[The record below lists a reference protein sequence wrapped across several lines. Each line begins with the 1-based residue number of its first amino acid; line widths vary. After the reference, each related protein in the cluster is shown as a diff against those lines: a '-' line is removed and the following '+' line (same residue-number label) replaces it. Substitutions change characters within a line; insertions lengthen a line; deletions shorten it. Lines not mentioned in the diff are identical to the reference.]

1 MEKRLWSAPNGALKS
16 PSSYAFSAYIDNKI
30 AALPGGKGVG
40 VVAEGVGEDAVANR
54 EM

>member
-1 MEKRLWSAPNGALKS
+1 MGPLNLRARTHFQHTYRQQN
-16 PSSYAFSAYIDNKI
+16 I
-30 AALPGGKGVG
+30 AELPGGKGVG